1 MRIFRKNLISETSV
15 NYAVVLF
22 MTIGIF
28 AVVKFLGLLKRAVQ
42 GSLPI
47 DGLGLILTLKVAT
60 FLDVILTPAL
70 YISILLVLIRWNR
83 DNEITAYATGGIGPM
98 GYSAP
103 ALIVAFFSTILVA
116 LCSFVIG
123 PSAEMAYQKKVAG
136 YRQSLK
142 SIPFEEGRFR
152 DFRGG
157 RSVVYFGEKNSD
169 GTTDADTNRIRLFY
183 VISEPDSKEI
193 IVAQDGEYTLNLN
206 DKMETLNVVNG
217 HRYRISQKLR
227 SYELTEF
234 TSFTE
239 SVPILEY
246 ELSTIITKAKPT
258 LQLIGSNL
266 PADVAELEWRISKV
280 IVMPMVV
287 LLAFAFGSSRITSRM
302 SGSLVGAVLVYFVYG
317 SLVGFIVDI
326 ERTRLFGID
335 VFLWLPHVFVALLI
349 GWVVLRAHQNRGI
362 IPT

>member
-1 MRIFRKNLISETSV
+1 MRIFRKNLFNETSI
-15 NYAVVLF
+15 NYGVVLF

-70 YISILLVLIRWNR
+70 YISILLVMIRWNR
-83 DNEITAYATGGIGPM
+83 DNEITAYATGGVGPM

-103 ALIVAFFSTILVA
+103 ALIVAAVSTIFVA
-116 LCSFVIG
+116 LCSFVIA
-123 PSAEMAYQKKVAG
+123 PSAEMAYQQKVAS
-136 YRQSLK
+136 YRHSLK

-157 RSVVYFGEKNSD
+157 RSVVYFGEKNGD
-169 GTTDADTNRIRLFY
+169 ETTDADANPIRLFY
-183 VISEPDSKEI
+183 VVSDPHSKEI
-193 IVAQDGEYTLNLN
+193 IVAQDGKYILSLN
-206 DKMETLNVVNG
+206 DRMETLDVVNG
-217 HRYRISQKLR
+217 HRYRISQTLR

-234 TSFTE
+234 SSFTE
-239 SVPILEY
+239 SMPILDY
-246 ELSTIITKAKPT
+246 ELSTVITKAKPT
-258 LQLIGSNL
+258 LQLIGSNE

-287 LLAFAFGSSRITSRM
+287 LLAFAFGSSRLTSRM
-302 SGSLVGAVLVYFVYG
+302 GANLVGAVLVYFVYG
-317 SLVGFIVDI
+317 SFVGFIVDI
-326 ERTRLFGID
+326 ERTKYFGID
-335 VFLWLPHVFVALLI
+335 VFLWLPHLIIALLI
-349 GWVVLRAHQNRGI
+349 FWVVLRAHQNRGI